1 MLDTTPNPGDE
12 LTEQKQVPSGQESAS
27 DERLSDDAPA
37 SSGPRLQSL
46 ERERDTLLDRLAR
59 MQAEFENSRRRM
71 EKEQQDYRDFAL
83 ADAIRML
90 LPSIDSLDWALQ
102 SPVDSVDE
110 FKTGVRLVR
119 QQLQSA
125 LQKLGVT
132 SINSKDETF
141 DPRFHE
147 AVDLVEL
154 PGTAPNT
161 VVEELRPGYKL
172 GDRLLRPAMVL
183 VTGNA
188 NPKSD

>member
-1 MLDTTPNPGDE
+1 M
-12 LTEQKQVPSGQESAS
+12 
-27 DERLSDDAPA
+27 
-37 SSGPRLQSL
+37 

-71 EKEQQDYRDFAL
+71 EKEQQEYRDVAL
-83 ADAIRML
+83 ADAMKIL

-125 LQKLGVT
+125 LQKVGVS
-132 SINSKDETF
+132 SINSKGEAF

-147 AVDLVEL
+147 AVDVVESA
-154 PGTAPNT
+154 GTVPNT

-183 VTGNA
+183 VAGNA
-188 NPKSD
+188 NPK